1 MEKTYKNPVLP
12 GFNPDPSICNIG
24 DDYCIVN
31 SSFEW
36 FSGIPIYH
44 SKDITNW
51 TLIGHGTHR
60 KKQVVFQEELRGY
73 KRIFAVTIRDHN
85 GLFYPITTCV
95 DCETGGDFYVSS
107 ENPARPWS
115 GPIWLDAPGI
125 NLL

>member
-1 MEKTYKNPVLP
+1 LEKTYKNPVLP

-60 KKQVVFQEELRGY
+60 KKQVVF
-73 KRIFAVTIRDHN
+73 
-85 GLFYPITTCV
+85 
-95 DCETGGDFYVSS
+95 
-107 ENPARPWS
+107 
-115 GPIWLDAPGI
+115 
-125 NLL
+125 